1 MTRPLLRSL
10 SLRHLVLVSTLGREL
25 NLSRT
30 ADLLHTTQSALS
42 RSLAQLEDLLDTRL
56 FNRTTKRMSLT
67 PAGISLMQHAN
78 RVLAEIESAQEELAD
93 LKQGAGG
100 GEVRIGA
107 LDAFSTELL
116 GCALAQARRILP
128 KVQFSVEV
136 LRARPLYEQLLGGS
150 IDVMLSHVELKIDL
164 NQVDVQELYEED
176 CQVLVAR
183 NHPLARRRSVSLQEL
198 ASHALVLP
206 SLDTAVRTKL
216 NRLLSVHR
224 SGAPQGGRDIETDAN
239 TMALSLVRHA
249 GLAWALARRHAQSYA
264 ALEDVRILECKP
276 QLLRGPICALTLRGE
291 QLNRPTRVLIDCL
304 ADLAKSG

>member
-25 NLSRT
+25 SFSRT
-30 ADLLHTTQSALS
+30 AELLHTSQSALS
-42 RSLAQLEDLLDTRL
+42 RSLAQLEDQLDTRL

-93 LKQGAGG
+93 IKQGAGG

-107 LDAFSTELL
+107 LAAFSTELL
-116 GCALAQARRILP
+116 GAAMAQARRILP

-136 LRARPLYEQLLGGS
+136 ERARPLYEKLLGGS
-150 IDVMLSHVELKIDL
+150 IDVMLTHVELKIDV
-164 NQVDVQELYEED
+164 NIVDVQELYVED
-176 CQVLVAR
+176 ALLLVSR
-183 NHPLARRRSVSLQEL
+183 DHPLARRRSVTKQDL
-198 ASHALVLP
+198 AAHALVLP
-206 SLDTAVRTKL
+206 SIDTAVRTKL

-224 SGAPQGGRDIETDAN
+224 SGSPLGGRDVETDSN
-239 TMALSLVRHA
+239 TVALSLVRHA
-249 GLAWALARRHAQSYA
+249 GLAWPVARRHALWFGQH
-264 ALEDVRILECKP
+264 EDVRMLEMKP

-291 QLNRPTRVLIDCL
+291 LPNRPTRVLIDCL
-304 ADLAKSG
+304 DDLAKSG